1 LAKSLTG
8 NILTRLSET
17 RLRIIGA
24 KIVRVSRKLAKKH
37 YAHLASHPQ
46 FEDIIAYI
54 QGKPYGKEYQR
65 VLALVYAGENA
76 IEKVRNLAGAT
87 NPEKAEAT
95 TIRGAYGRVTTKGI
109 FENVIHCSANKE
121 EAEREIKLW
130 FKPQE
135 IVEKIFPTKVV
146 VKKKVKVRVWA

>member
-1 LAKSLTG
+1 
-8 NILTRLSET
+8 LSET

-24 KIVRVSRKLAKKH
+24 KVVRVSRKLAKKH
-37 YAHLASHPQ
+37 YAHLASHPR

-121 EAEREIKLW
+121 EAEKEIKLW
-130 FKPQE
+130 FKPHE